1 MIFPY
6 LENEPVIPIEIQ
18 GKSGVWQQFFG
29 YLDSGAGY
37 SVFHKDVAEILKI
50 NIYKGRKIDLTVGD
64 GSEIPAYVHKL
75 PVRFTGKEFIAELSF
90 SPSLGIGSN
99 ILGMKSFFDNFKI
112 CFNNK
117 GQLVEILSF
126 RQKILPK

>member
-6 LENEPVIPIEIQ
+6 LDNEPVIPVEIKNRN
-18 GKSGVWQQFFG
+18 GDYRQFYG

-37 SVFHKDVAEILKI
+37 SVFHKDVAEILQI
-50 NIYKGRKIDLTVGD
+50 NIYKGKKIKLTVGD
-64 GSEIPAYVHKL
+64 GSEIPAFIHKI
-75 PVRFTGKEFIAELSF
+75 PVRFAGKEFTAELSF
-90 SPSLGIGSN
+90 SPSLGIGTN

-117 GQLVEILSF
+117 KKQIEIKAF
-126 RQKILPK
+126 QG